1 MISLILIF
9 GCLCRSY
16 ILYFQIQVTEKY
28 STAMCYLLTHPPHPL
43 CPPLFVTH
51 CLLPSLLSLCPG
63 GSLDPLSWA
72 GLPTM
77 KNLAI
82 SELSSEKSLLFPSDC
97 FKMISSCSLASTK
110 IPNNFHNRRI
120 CAAGIFWF
128 SITNCQHTHWATK
141 VLHYCGVAKSRHWR
155 ARFCAKTRLLDG
167 K

>member
-16 ILYFQIQVTEKY
+16 IVPNPSDRNY
-28 STAMCYLLTHPPHPL
+28 STAMCYLLTPPPHPL

-51 CLLPSLLSLCPG
+51 SCLLPSLLSLCPG
-63 GSLDPLSWA
+63 GSLDPLSRA

-97 FKMISSCSLASTK
+97 FKMISSRSK
-110 IPNNFHNRRI
+110 ISDNFHNRRI

-141 VLHYCGVAKSRHWR
+141 VLHYRRVAKSRH
-155 ARFCAKTRLLDG
+155 
-167 K
+167 

>member
-1 MISLILIF
+1 MSIIYISKSKWQRNIVQRCAISLP
-9 GCLCRSY
+9 
-16 ILYFQIQVTEKY
+16 
-28 STAMCYLLTHPPHPL
+28 THPIHSAHHYLSP
-43 CPPLFVTH
+43 TS
-51 CLLPSLLSLCPG
+51 LLPSLLSLCPG

-110 IPNNFHNRRI
+110 IPNNFHKRRI